1 MNRSVRRGLALAT
14 TVGLLALSAACSS
27 GNAKGTNTG
36 NATNAPAAPEVGI
49 TATTVTIGTHQPLT
63 GPAAPGYSKISAATT
78 AYFAYVNAHGG
89 VNGRQIVYKVLDDGY
104 NPANTTTDVHQLVL
118 QDKVFA
124 ILNGLGTPTHSAVID
139 YLNTNKVPD
148 LFVASGSTTWNQ
160 PQKYPYMFAWQTD
173 YTVEGKILG
182 NYIKNNMASQKIC
195 FFGQGDDFGKDELAG
210 IQQELGASAVA
221 SNQSYDP
228 TNTNVGPQITALKAA
243 GCQVVVAATI
253 PGFTALALGTS
264 AQVGF
269 KAQWIVSNVGSD
281 YATVAG
287 LLGKGAP
294 LLEGVI
300 SDSYLPLASDT
311 SDPWIQL
318 FQSINTQYNNNAAWD
333 GNVEYGMAV
342 GYQFVQALAA
352 AGPNPTRAGI
362 VAAVEKGGWT
372 GPGIVP
378 LAYSPT
384 NHSGYTG
391 VRMAKIS
398 GGVAQFFG
406 DTYTT
411 DDGTGAVSVFSG
423 SEGTVPSNGIPTD

>member
-1 MNRSVRRGLALAT
+1 MNRSTRRGLALVT

-27 GNAKGTNTG
+27 GNKKPGTGT
-36 NATNAPAAPEVGI
+36 AEVGV
-49 TATTVTIGTHQPLT
+49 TATTVTVGTHQPLT
-63 GPAAPGYSKISAATT
+63 GPAAPGYSKISAATK
-78 AYFAYVNAHGG
+78 AYFAWVNAHGG
-89 VNGRQIVYKVLDDGY
+89 VNGRTIDYKIMDDGY
-104 NPANTTTDVHQLVL
+104 NPQNTVNDVHQLVL

-124 ILNGLGTPTHSAVID
+124 ILNGLGTPTHTQVID
-139 YLNTNKVPD
+139 FLNTNKVPD
-148 LFVASGSTTWNQ
+148 LFVASGSSTWNQ
-160 PQKYPYMFAWQTD
+160 PSKYPMLFGFQTD

-182 NYIKNNMASQKIC
+182 NYIKQNLSDKKTC

-210 IQQELGASAVA
+210 LTQQLGASAIA
-221 SNQSYDP
+221 SNQSYTP
-228 TNTNVGPQITALKAA
+228 TNTNVTPQIDALKAA

-253 PGFTALALGTS
+253 PGFTALSLGKS
-264 AQVGF
+264 FERGF
-269 KAQWIVSNVGSD
+269 QAQWIVSNVGAD

-311 SDPWIQL
+311 TDPWITL
-318 FQSINTQYNNNAAWD
+318 FQQINQQYNGNAPFD

-342 GYQFVQALAA
+342 GYQFVQALTA
-352 AGPNPTRAGI
+352 AGKNPTRAGI
-362 VAAVEKGGWT
+362 VAAIEKGGFK

-378 LAYSPT
+378 SAYSAS

-391 VRMAKIS
+391 VRLAKIS
-398 GGVAQFFG
+398 GGSAAFFG

-411 DDGTGAVSVFSG
+411 GDGAEPVTVYSGGEGAV
-423 SEGTVPSNGIPTD
+423 PPNGIPAG